1 MYTTGVREASRTE
14 EHTVSPAKRGSA
26 RPGRRPAT
34 ATAAKSRPA
43 KSRPSA
49 PAPAP
54 APAPVE
60 LPAIPAA
67 AAPIVVTAPELVFA
81 ERVPAPEPRPRP
93 AVRRGIFFDVENS
106 SRPEHVAA
114 VLRYLRI
121 DWTTHATELIAV
133 GNWRVASPETARLLA
148 EQGAQLV
155 HSAPAT
161 GVRDWSDL
169 RIAVGAGAWLASAR
183 PGDIIELITD
193 DQAFDAVGDAA
204 AALGVV
210 YRRLSYRQ
218 LSGMGELPVDAPRAS
233 SDSSGGRRGRRRGG
247 RRGRPD
253 GRQDAHG
260 ARPHARPSGGS
271 HRPPAPAHA
280 APPPPP
286 AAAGTDEEGHTAPAD
301 EIRGLLHELLES
313 SPSGVT
319 LDALANALKS
329 RGFRRTP
336 GSPRLITRLKNL
348 KGVEVTRAGVV
359 RLINGGSAPPVETA
373 PSSLLHPPA
382 QLAGMP
388 EEDDDL
394 AEVPVNPARVVRA
407 EVVADDEDESQPG
420 PGNEREPAASTP
432 SAEAGAEADRRRRRR
447 RGGRRWR
454 GRRGRGGEGGSTPA
468 VQQAS

>member
-1 MYTTGVREASRTE
+1 V
-14 EHTVSPAKRGSA
+14 PAV
-26 RPGRRPAT
+26 AT
-34 ATAAKSRPA
+34 
-43 KSRPSA
+43 
-49 PAPAP
+49 
-54 APAPVE
+54 
-60 LPAIPAA
+60 
-67 AAPIVVTAPELVFA
+67 PIVVTSPELVFA

-106 SRPEHVAA
+106 SRPEHVSA
-114 VLRYLRI
+114 VLRYLKI
-121 DWTTHATELIAV
+121 DWTAHATELIAV

-155 HSAPAT
+155 HSAPAS

-204 AALGVV
+204 ASLGVV

-218 LSGMGELPVDAPRAS
+218 LSGLGELAVEAPRASS

-253 GRQDAHG
+253 GRQESHG
-260 ARPHARPSGGS
+260 ARSHARQGAGS
-271 HRPPAPAHA
+271 HRPPAA
-280 APPPPP
+280 APAVSAPPP
-286 AAAGTDEEGHTAPAD
+286 AAAAVVDDEGHTAPAD

-359 RLINGGSAPPVETA
+359 RLVGGAAAPVETPA
-373 PSSLLHPPA
+373 LLHPPA

-388 EEDDDL
+388 EDEDAQPVPLAVSAPPLDDEAGDDD
-394 AEVPVNPARVVRA
+394 EG
-407 EVVADDEDESQPG
+407 PG
-420 PGNEREPAASTP
+420 PGNERDPSASPASDSDSPAA
-432 SAEAGAEADRRRRRR
+432 AGAADPRRRRR

-454 GRRGRGGEGGSTPA
+454 GRRGRGGEGGAPA

>member
-1 MYTTGVREASRTE
+1 
-14 EHTVSPAKRGSA
+14 
-26 RPGRRPAT
+26 
-34 ATAAKSRPA
+34 
-43 KSRPSA
+43 
-49 PAPAP
+49 
-54 APAPVE
+54 
-60 LPAIPAA
+60 LPAS
-67 AAPIVVTAPELVFA
+67 AAPIVVTSPELVFA

-106 SRPEHVAA
+106 SRPEHVSA

-121 DWTTHATELIAV
+121 DWTAHATELIAV

-155 HSAPAT
+155 HSAPAS

-204 AALGVV
+204 ASLGVV

-218 LSGMGELPVDAPRAS
+218 LSGIGELPVEAARASS

-253 GRQDAHG
+253 GRQESHG
-260 ARPHARPSGGS
+260 ARPHARQSGGS
-271 HRPPAPAHA
+271 HRPPAA
-280 APPPPP
+280 APAPPAPVP
-286 AAAGTDEEGHTAPAD
+286 AAAAAGDDEGHTAPAD
-301 EIRGLLHELLES
+301 EIRGLLHELLEP
-313 SPSGVT
+313 SPAGVT

-359 RLINGGSAPPVETA
+359 RLLGDAAAPVET
-373 PSSLLHPPA
+373 PPPSLLHPPA

-388 EEDDDL
+388 EDEDAQPMFVSAPPVDHEAGDDD
-394 AEVPVNPARVVRA
+394 EG
-407 EVVADDEDESQPG
+407 PG
-420 PGNEREPAASTP
+420 PGNERDP
-432 SAEAGAEADRRRRRR
+432 SASPATASAAAAGGADDPRRRRR

-454 GRRGRGGEGGSTPA
+454 GRRGRGGEGGASA